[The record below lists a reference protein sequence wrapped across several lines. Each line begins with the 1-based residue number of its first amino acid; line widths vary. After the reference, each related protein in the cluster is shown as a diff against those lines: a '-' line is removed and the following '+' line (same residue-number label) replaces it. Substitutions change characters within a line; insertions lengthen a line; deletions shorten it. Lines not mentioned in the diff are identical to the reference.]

1 MRARF
6 FLNQPREKL
15 KTASPPSRAALDFH
29 RSLPGYRATPLLDAP
44 ELARS
49 LGIGQVL
56 VKDESNRLGLPAFKI
71 LGASWAVYRALTAR
85 ATSAAVAEGRA
96 SGRPGPAEA
105 GPSAGLESSTT
116 FDQVVRQF
124 ASLRPLTLVTA
135 TDGNHGRAVAHVAA
149 LFGLGAKIFVPAGT
163 AQARIDGIA
172 SEDATVEIV
181 DGTYDEAVECA
192 AREGNDRCLVI
203 SDTSWHG
210 YEQIPQWVAE
220 GYATILWEIEDELAR
235 RGERDPDLFPVQ
247 FGVGALATAVVR
259 HYRAKAEAK
268 PKIVS
273 VEPLRAACAL
283 ASIEAGKI
291 VTVPGPHDS
300 IMAGLNCGRVSMVAW
315 PIAAR
320 GIDAFLAIPD
330 ERAREAMRALARLGV
345 MAGETG
351 AAGLA
356 GLIELLTGPEN
367 AQRRAE
373 LDLNQNSRAL
383 IIVTEGATDPESYAR
398 IVGA

>member
-1 MRARF
+1 MKARF

-15 KTASPPSRAALDFH
+15 KIASPPSRSAFDFH

-56 VKDESNRLGLPAFKI
+56 VKDESNRLSLPAFKI
-71 LGASWAVYRALTAR
+71 LGASWAVYRVLVER
-85 ATSAAVAEGRA
+85 S
-96 SGRPGPAEA
+96 RP
-105 GPSAGLESSTT
+105 AGLPDSWST
-116 FDQVVRQF
+116 FDQLVRQL
-124 ASLRPLTLVTA
+124 APLGPLTLVTA

-345 MAGETG
+345 VAGETG

>member
-1 MRARF
+1 MKAEF
-6 FLNQPREKL
+6 FLNQPRERL
-15 KTASPPSRAALDFH
+15 KIASPPSRAALDFH
-29 RSLPGYRATPLLDAP
+29 RSLPGHRATPLLDAP
-44 ELARS
+44 GLARS

-71 LGASWAVYRALTAR
+71 LGASWAVYRELVER
-85 ATSAAVAEGRA
+85 SRL
-96 SGRPGPAEA
+96 
-105 GPSAGLESSTT
+105 AGLSDSWSR
-116 FDQVVRQF
+116 FDQLVRQL
-124 ASLRPLTLVTA
+124 APLRPLTLVTA
-135 TDGNHGRAVAHVAA
+135 TDGNHGRAVAHVAT

-172 SEDATVEIV
+172 SEGATVEIV
-181 DGTYDEAVECA
+181 DGTYDEAVERA
-192 AREGNDRCLVI
+192 AREANDRCLVI

-235 RGERDPDLFPVQ
+235 RGEGDPDLFPVQ

-259 HYRAKAEAK
+259 HYRAKEHTQ

-300 IMAGLNCGRVSMVAW
+300 IMAGLNCGRVSIAAW

-345 MAGETG
+345 VAGETG

-356 GLIELLTGPEN
+356 GLIELLTGPN
-367 AQRRAE
+367 DAQRRA
-373 LDLNQNSRAL
+373 DLGITQNSRAL

-398 IVGA
+398 IVDA